1 MVMMGSTDVRLGC
14 QGWTEDDWSGTFYPE
29 GIKGGDRLTSYASA
43 LDFVEIDSS
52 FYAIPPPDRVL
63 NWYSS
68 TPDGFGFAAKLPQ
81 SITHDPDPKTRMPR
95 RPLEGERW
103 QQDLDR
109 FAETMGLLQD
119 KLLSLVVQLPPQWH
133 WRPERIEVLED
144 FLDALPGELPW
155 AIEFRHKGWLNDEVM
170 ETLGRHNVA
179 LVNQDLYYM
188 PRQVEVTTP
197 DLSYIRLQGR
207 RKEIERMDEVQIDR
221 DEALDFWAGAVQ
233 DLAAQGVRRVIVAA
247 NNHYQGFSPGTVAG
261 LQRRLGL
268 PVSAPPA
275 ARQARLDLDEGD
287 SYRDRM
293 AG

>member
-1 MVMMGSTDVRLGC
+1 MAMLGSTDVRLGC
-14 QGWTEDDWSGTFYPE
+14 QGWTEADWSGIFYPQ
-29 GIKGGDRLTSYASA
+29 GLKSGDRLASYSSA

-81 SITHDPDPKTRMPR
+81 SITHDPDPKSRMPR
-95 RPLEGERW
+95 KPLEGERW
-103 QQDLDR
+103 RDELEH
-109 FAETMGLLQD
+109 FTETMRLLDD
-119 KLLSLVVQLPPQWH
+119 KLMALVVQLPPQWH
-133 WRPERIEVLED
+133 WRPERAAVLED
-144 FLDALPGELPW
+144 FLGALPDDLPW
-155 AIEFRHKGWLNDEVM
+155 AIEFRHKGWLNDEVIGLL
-170 ETLGRHNVA
+170 ERHRVA

-197 DLSYIRLQGR
+197 ELSYIRLQGR
-207 RKEIERMDEVQIDR
+207 REEIERMDEVQIDR
-221 DEALDFWAGAVQ
+221 DEALDFWAAAVQ
-233 DLAAQGVRRVIVAA
+233 DLVGQNVRRVIVAA

-275 ARQARLDLDEGD
+275 GAQRPLGLEG
-287 SYRDRM
+287 
-293 AG
+293 